1 MKSQGIATNLSLFKE
16 FIGLHNSVQT
26 GLENSVSIKLT
37 YLLILMELNMLES
50 LIWQDL
56 IILVSNL
63 LFSKIYLMLLTSYL
77 MLLMIC
83 LLLWLNYCL

>member
-1 MKSQGIATNLSLFKE
+1 MKSQGIATNLSAFKE

-26 GLENSVSIKLT
+26 VLENSVSIKLT
-37 YLLILMELNMLES
+37 YLLILTELNMLES

-56 IILVSNL
+56 IILVSNF